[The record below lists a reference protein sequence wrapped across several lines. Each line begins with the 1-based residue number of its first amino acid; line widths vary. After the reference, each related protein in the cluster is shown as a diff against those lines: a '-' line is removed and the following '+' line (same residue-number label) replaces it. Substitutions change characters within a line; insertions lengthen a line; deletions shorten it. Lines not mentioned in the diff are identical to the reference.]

1 MRVVTPFNRESTA
14 DEVAAAVDLTGCRA
28 IITGGGAGIG
38 LETARALSRRRADVT
53 LAVRNL
59 QAGHDAA
66 QDIQRTTGGRVD
78 VAYLDLADLDSVRQ
92 FAANWRGP
100 LHILVNNAGVMA
112 TPQAVTPQGWEL
124 QFATNHLG
132 HFAFAIGLHR
142 AMAQAG
148 KARIVSLSS
157 GAHRRSPVVFDD
169 LHFERRSYDP
179 WLAYGQS
186 KTANIL
192 FAVAATRHWE
202 GQSISANAA
211 TPGRIWTGL
220 LNHLPDAERD
230 RMRQEREAGTI
241 FWKTPQQGAATTVLL
256 AISPLVD
263 GVGGRYFEDCAEAAC
278 YDGDERR
285 GVASYA
291 LDPELAERLWA
302 VSLRMISES

>member
-14 DEVAAAVDLTGCRA
+14 DEVATAVDLTGCRA
-28 IITGGGAGIG
+28 IVTGGAAGIG
-38 LETARALSRRRADVT
+38 LEAARALSRRRADVT

-59 QAGHDAA
+59 QAGHHAG

-112 TPQAVTPQGWEL
+112 TPQALTPRGWEL

-132 HFAFAIGLHR
+132 HFALAVGLHQ
-142 AMAQAG
+142 AMVQAG
-148 KARIVSLSS
+148 QARIVSLSS
-157 GAHRRSPVVFDD
+157 GAHRRSPVVFED
-169 LHFERRSYDP
+169 LHFERRPYDP
-179 WLAYGQS
+179 WLAYSQS

-202 GQSISANAA
+202 GQSISVNAA

-220 LNHLPDAERD
+220 LNHLPEAERD
-230 RMRQEREAGTI
+230 RMRQEREAGI
-241 FWKTPQQGAATTVLL
+241 VFWKTPQQGAATTVLL
-256 AISPLVD
+256 AVSPLVD

-278 YDGDERR
+278 YNGDERR

-291 LDPELAERLWA
+291 LDPDLAERLWA